1 VFVLGGARSGKSA
14 FAERLAA
21 DLGAPVLYVATATPV
36 DAEMADRIRRHRA
49 QRPLDWRTLEVPRDV
64 AAAAQAALGGA
75 RTVLV
80 EDLTLLL
87 SNLLVGPAHREP
99 MVDPAAAEQAEAR
112 AGQEL
117 EGLFALPAHVVL
129 VSNEV
134 GLGLVPEHPV
144 GRLFRD
150 ALGRLNQRA
159 AAAADAV
166 YLLVAGL
173 PVRLKPGP
181 GLGPDQGGALLQSE
195 PPA

>member
-21 DLGAPVLYVATATPV
+21 DLGVPVLYVATATAV

-49 QRPLDWRTLEVPRDV
+49 QRRPSWRTLEAPREV
-64 AAAAQAALGGA
+64 APAVRAALGGA

-87 SNLLVGPAHREP
+87 SNLLVGPEHQRSQ
-99 MVDPAAAEQAEAR
+99 VDAAAAEQAETR

-117 EGLFALPAHVVL
+117 EALFALPAHVVL

-134 GLGLVPEHPV
+134 GLGLVPEYPL

-173 PVRLKPGP
+173 PVPLKPGA
-181 GLGPDQGGALLQSE
+181 GFGA
-195 PPA
+195 